1 MDSEVM
7 SVLKGALVEI
17 FPEYSTREIR
27 PGESLRDLGAN
38 SIDRA
43 EIIML
48 TMERLQ
54 LKLPLLVFAQAK
66 NINDLVD
73 IFHHHYTKEKSET

>member
-1 MDSEVM
+1 MVDPYIM

-27 PGESLRDLGAN
+27 PDESLRDLGAN

-43 EIIML
+43 EIIIL

-54 LKLPLLVFAQAK
+54 LKLPLLEFAQAK
-66 NINDLVD
+66 NINDLVN
-73 IFHHHYTKEKSET
+73 IFHHYYEALKK